1 MAGGR
6 LISHGINAEE
16 WKKCVPIMPYG
27 LIDEYFAAD
36 YASSMPKS
44 LRRAELEL
52 LDMPRPPRRP
62 PAVICSLR

>member
-52 LDMPRPPRRP
+52 SSWTCLARRGGRRP
-62 PAVICSLR
+62 SFAP